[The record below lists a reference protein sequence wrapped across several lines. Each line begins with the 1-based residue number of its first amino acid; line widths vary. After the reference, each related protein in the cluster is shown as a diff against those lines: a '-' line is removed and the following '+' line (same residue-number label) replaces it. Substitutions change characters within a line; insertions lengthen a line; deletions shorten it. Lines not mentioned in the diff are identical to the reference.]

1 MTDGDGGDGGADAG
15 TTDASDGPDSADAT
29 GDAETIPEAVRERI
43 AADPYCAALGIDL
56 VALGP
61 GTATTELVVTEDLL
75 NFHGTL
81 HGGALYSLADAAFAA
96 ASNARGE
103 TALALETNVSY
114 LEAVD
119 AGTTLR
125 ATATE
130 THLSD
135 RTAEYEV
142 VVSRIGEDG
151 RAGGDGETADG
162 DGEAA
167 DADRVA
173 TFRGRVYRP

>member
-1 MTDGDGGDGGADAG
+1 MTD
-15 TTDASDGPDSADAT
+15 T
-29 GDAETIPEAVRERI
+29 EEIPEAVRERI

-61 GTATTELVVTEDLL
+61 GTATTELAVTEDLL

-119 AGTTLR
+119 AGATLR
-125 ATATE
+125 ATAAE

-142 VVSRIGEDG
+142 VVERIADSESGEND
-151 RAGGDGETADG
+151 
-162 DGEAA
+162 
-167 DADRVA
+167 DRVA